1 MQEYTVIKK
10 GQSIQPCINIPDEF
24 KNMELEIKKLEL
36 LTKREDI
43 KDEIKAS
50 ILKRIETLKAKTEVK
65 K

>member
-1 MQEYTVIKK
+1 MI
-10 GQSIQPCINIPDEF
+10 S
-24 KNMELEIKKLEL
+24 ELKKLEL